1 MMMMTMKTPA
11 TMGTIISKVFCV
23 MMVLF
28 AVTVTNQ
35 EGTHAKKNDH
45 DNPRNKI
52 KGASSSTTIAT
63 PTRRRQS
70 VQQHRIDNHVETST
84 EFEFEFGRS
93 SSSLSSSSVDGLL
106 QEVMDKEE

>member
-11 TMGTIISKVFCV
+11 TMGTVISKVLCA

-28 AVTVTNQ
+28 AVTNQ
-35 EGTHAKKNDH
+35 QGTHAKKDDH
-45 DNPRNKI
+45 DNYRNKI
-52 KGASSSTTIAT
+52 KGASSSTTIT
-63 PTRRRQS
+63 NPTRRRQS
-70 VQQHRIDNHVETST
+70 AQQHRIDNHVETST

-93 SSSLSSSSVDGLL
+93 SSSSSSSSSSVNRLL